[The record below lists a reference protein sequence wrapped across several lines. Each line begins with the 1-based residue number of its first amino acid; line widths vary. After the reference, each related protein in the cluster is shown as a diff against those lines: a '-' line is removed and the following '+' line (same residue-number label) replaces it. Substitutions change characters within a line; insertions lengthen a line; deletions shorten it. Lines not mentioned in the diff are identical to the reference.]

1 MTETIDMFD
10 AIFKRFR
17 RKAADTAADK
27 AMQRSQLHHLLL
39 SLGGV
44 TALSVLV
51 YSVPDDSSLSIYR
64 ILWVILSSLSLYVFY
79 IFGRRQGGLTFR
91 TALLCVLT
99 ILAQMFLSHA
109 VISFW
114 IKSFPDMKELVL
126 LALPYML
133 APAVS
138 AVLIN
143 RSTGVFVALSCTMY
157 GAVLF
162 PVDFSLPFVADY
174 IVLSL
179 LTGVLSA
186 GICGHLQKRQ
196 QLLYAGFKLGAVVYI
211 CAVLLI
217 CLHSRS
223 LHANISGGG
232 VSFNLFLA
240 ALVTFGVN
248 FLLGVIVNGVMPM
261 LESIFRVSTHITWLE
276 WADMNHPLLKKLQM
290 TAPGTFHH
298 SLCVQ
303 RLAESAAEAVGADV
317 TRAGV
322 CGLYHDIGKLNNP
335 QYFSENIVDQSLSP
349 HAELTPEGSARIITG
364 HVLAGVELAREY
376 RLNHKIIEAIREHH
390 GVTTAYFFLR
400 KAQDTYDEAKR
411 RFDEGLSDSCP
422 DEVDKSIFTYAG
434 PIPQCRES
442 GIVSMADAVESATR
456 SLHHPTEADIRS
468 MIDGIFK
475 GRILDG
481 HLQDSGLTLGD
492 IAKMKESFFTTLRT
506 MNHNRIAYPKP
517 RETDA
522 TERLVEKRAATAEP
536 DKKTA

>member
-1 MTETIDMFD
+1 MFQSF
-10 AIFKRFR
+10 IKKFR
-17 RKAADTAADK
+17 RKQADTVADK
-27 AMQRSQLHHLLL
+27 AAQRSQLHHMLL
-39 SLGGV
+39 SLGGI
-44 TALSVLV
+44 TALSALV
-51 YSVPDDSSLSIYR
+51 YSVPDDSRLSIYR

-79 IFGRRQGGLTFR
+79 IFGKRQGALTFR
-91 TALLCVLT
+91 TALLCILT
-99 ILAQMFLSHA
+99 ILAQMFLSHLT
-109 VISFW
+109 ISFW
-114 IKSFPDMKELVL
+114 IKSFPNMKELVL
-126 LALPYML
+126 LVLPYML

-143 RSTGVFVALSCTMY
+143 RSTGVFVALSCTLY

-162 PVDFSLPFVADY
+162 PIEFSLPFVADY
-174 IVLSL
+174 IVISL
-179 LTGVLSA
+179 LTGVLAA

-196 QLLYAGFKLGAVVYI
+196 QLLYAGFKLGAVVYV

-217 CLHSRS
+217 CLHSQS
-223 LHANISGGG
+223 LQTNVSGGG
-232 VSFNLFLA
+232 ISFNLFLA
-240 ALVTFGVN
+240 ALITFAVN
-248 FLLGVIVNGVMPM
+248 FLLGVIVNGVLPM

-364 HVLAGVELAREY
+364 HVMAGVELAREY

-400 KAQDTYDEAKR
+400 KAQDTYDAAKQ

-422 DEVDKSIFTYAG
+422 DEVDKTIFTYGG

-456 SLHHPTEADIRS
+456 SLHHPTEADIRN

-522 TERLVEKRAATAEP
+522 TERLLEKRNSFTAEST
-536 DKKTA
+536 K